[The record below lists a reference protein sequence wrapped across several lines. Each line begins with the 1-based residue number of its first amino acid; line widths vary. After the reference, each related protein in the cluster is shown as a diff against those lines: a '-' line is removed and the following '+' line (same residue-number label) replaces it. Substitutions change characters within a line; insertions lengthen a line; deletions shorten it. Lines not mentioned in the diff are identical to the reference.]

1 MGAGGWKMLQNF
13 FQSAWYTEYA
23 KSNNIWI
30 IETDDINQII
40 LAVQRAFSNLQ
51 EKVYEN
57 LYTNETTSKVSATEF
72 LSKIPNGKLNV

>member
-1 MGAGGWKMLQNF
+1 M
-13 FQSAWYTEYA
+13 
-23 KSNNIWI
+23 

-72 LSKIPNGKLNV
+72 LSKIPNRKLNV